1 MNFWQSVVLVLEVF
15 LFFAYLLVLFHI
27 IGDLFRDTRMGGFAK
42 AVWIFFLI
50 LVPVLTSL
58 VYLIARGGGMAD
70 RQATAVARAQARTD
84 AYIRDVAGSSVSQEL
99 ATAKELVD
107 SGAITPTEFAQI
119 KDKVLSAL

>member
-1 MNFWQSVVLVLEVF
+1 MNFWQSVVLILEVF

-70 RQATAVARAQARTD
+70 RQAAAVARAQARTD

-107 SGAITPTEFAQI
+107 SGAITPAEFAQI